1 MKVYFSQVKEDLI
14 RSIGERLKEGERN
27 KEI

>member
-14 RSIGERLKEGERN
+14 RNIGERLKEGERN
-27 KEI
+27 REK